1 MRLKKVFAGAL
12 AAAMLVCAVAVP
24 AFAAEE
30 VEQENGLTS
39 SYVQMNI
46 PYADFY
52 KAAGVDN
59 ASEIDAVT
67 SATRNK
73 TRAGNLAAGS
83 YHVNAD
89 GSDITGVSFPVK
101 VLTPWA
107 LKNAKQVTDADSYD
121 ITVTLKGKESTTTY
135 TGADALFE
143 NESYAYYKLS
153 ETPAYYITAWYNLL
167 SGKWE
172 FGKVHATET
181 TVEGTTV
188 ELNTNGHHATYEMK
202 ISGFDLDYKANKV
215 YGVVSEPPPMAARWP
230 ASCDQYLARHR
241 AGLQYGRDLSCLH
254 HRQDCYSNHLLH
266 RRRCVC
272 SAGQRSVVK
281 SRATA

>member
-1 MRLKKVFAGAL
+1 MRLKKVFAGVL

-30 VEQENGLTS
+30 VDQENCLS
-39 SYVQMNI
+39 SCYVQMNI

-67 SATRNK
+67 SATKNK
-73 TRAGNLAAGS
+73 TRAGKLAAGS

-89 GSDITGVSFPVK
+89 GTDITGVSFPVK

-107 LKNAKQVTDADSYD
+107 LKNAKQVTDADSCD

-135 TGADALFE
+135 TGVDALFE
-143 NESYAYYKLS
+143 NASYAYYKLS
-153 ETPAYYITAWYNLL
+153 ETPACYITAWYNLL

-172 FGKVHATET
+172 FGKVRAAET

-215 YGVVSEPPPMAARWP
+215 YGVVLTTADGSEYGLRHVANIWHGTKLGLNADDPYFASIIGKTITQITFYAADGVYVLP
-230 ASCDQYLARHR
+230 
-241 AGLQYGRDLSCLH
+241 
-254 HRQDCYSNHLLH
+254 
-266 RRRCVC
+266 V
-272 SAGQRSVVK
+272 SV
-281 SRATA
+281 AL

>member
-30 VEQENGLTS
+30 VEQENCLTS

-73 TRAGNLAAGS
+73 T
-83 YHVNAD
+83 
-89 GSDITGVSFPVK
+89 
-101 VLTPWA
+101 
-107 LKNAKQVTDADSYD
+107 
-121 ITVTLKGKESTTTY
+121 
-135 TGADALFE
+135 
-143 NESYAYYKLS
+143 
-153 ETPAYYITAWYNLL
+153 PAYYITAWYNLL
-167 SGKWE
+167 SSKWE

-202 ISGFDLDYKANKV
+202 ISGFDLDYKTNKV
-215 YGVVSEPPPMAARWP
+215 YGVVLTTADGSE
-230 ASCDQYLARHR
+230 
-241 AGLQYGRDLSCLH
+241 YGLH
-254 HRQDCYSNHLLH
+254 HVTNIWHGTKLGFNADDPYFASIIGKTITQITFYAADGVYVLPVNVAL
-266 RRRCVC
+266 
-272 SAGQRSVVK
+272 
-281 SRATA
+281 